1 MISTFSFGQLVT
13 IYSFIVHTWEFFD
26 CNEFCENARLLSQAK
41 VIFQSDTHKYSH
53 YYHYSQFIRSNQP
66 SPIVSENFEKL
77 DNAKEITLKSPLTF
91 YGADLNSVY
100 IDTHG
105 EISVGQHGDL
115 RVIMNSIYGN
125 FVCET
130 EILNEDDT
138 LKAMHLIHSN
148 GKIYFYFENIPRGLE
163 GNVVLSRIYYH
174 ISCGRNGKNGPQ
186 ADVPSEWITNGTLV
200 EYEVLGD
207 CPIHNSIAAC
217 HDATTSSTKCLWC
230 EKANACI
237 TSSDKDVHD
246 FKVNRCQNQVSNS

>member
-174 ISCGRNGKNGPQ
+174 ISCGRNGNKFCL
-186 ADVPSEWITNGTLV
+186 PSNL
-200 EYEVLGD
+200 
-207 CPIHNSIAAC
+207 H
-217 HDATTSSTKCLWC
+217 
-230 EKANACI
+230 
-237 TSSDKDVHD
+237 
-246 FKVNRCQNQVSNS
+246 

>member
-148 GKIYFYFENIPRGLE
+148 GKIYFYFENIPSGFERNL
-163 GNVVLSRIYYH
+163 VLSRIFYY
-174 ISCGRNGKNGPQ
+174 IACENVYKGPE

-207 CPIHNSIAAC
+207 CPKHNSFAAC

-237 TSSDKDVHD
+237 TRSDKDVHD
-246 FKVNRCQNQVSNS
+246 FKVNGCQVE